1 MVLLAEKLEGPR
13 AGISLQISITLR
25 RFCTHEKP
33 EAMEFVTQ
41 LLSVFLILF
50 SVIDIIGSLPILLDM
65 KKKGY
70 KLNAAR
76 ISFASLV
83 IMLAFLL
90 AGKPLLGLFG
100 VDVQSF
106 AVAGS
111 IILFLIGFEMI
122 LNIQIFKEDSPHG
135 NPSGTIVPFAF
146 PLIAGAGTMT
156 TIISLKAKYDSE
168 VIALA
173 IVLNLVVVYFVI
185 RSAGYLER
193 LLGEGGTAVLRKAF
207 GIIILAIAIKLFKEN
222 FQFGSSAEVGH

>member
-1 MVLLAEKLEGPR
+1 MVFATE
-13 AGISLQISITLR
+13 
-25 RFCTHEKP
+25 
-33 EAMEFVTQ
+33 

-50 SVIDIIGSLPILLDM
+50 SVIDIVGTLPILLDM

-76 ISFASLV
+76 ISLASLV
-83 IMLAFLL
+83 IMIVFLL
-90 AGKPLLGLFG
+90 GGKPLLGLFG

-122 LNIQIFKEDSPHG
+122 LNVQIFKED
-135 NPSGTIVPFAF
+135 NPDGKHSGTLVPVVF

-156 TIISLKAKYDSE
+156 TIISLKAKYSGE

-173 IVLNLVVVYFVI
+173 ILLNLIVVYFVI
-185 RSAGYLER
+185 RSADYIER
-193 LLGEGGTAVLRKAF
+193 VLGEGGTAVLRKAF
-207 GIIILAIAIKLFKEN
+207 GIIILAIAIKLFKDN
-222 FQFGSSAEVGH
+222 FQFGVGGTVE

>member
-1 MVLLAEKLEGPR
+1 MVFATE
-13 AGISLQISITLR
+13 
-25 RFCTHEKP
+25 
-33 EAMEFVTQ
+33 

-50 SVIDIIGSLPILLDM
+50 SVIDIIGTIPILLDM

-76 ISFASLV
+76 IAFASLL

-90 AGKPLLGLFG
+90 GGKPLLGLFG
-100 VDVQSF
+100 VDVASF

-111 IILFLIGFEMI
+111 IILFLIGFEMV
-122 LNIQIFKEDSPHG
+122 LNVQIFKEDQLGSH
-135 NPSGTIVPFAF
+135 SGTIVPVTF

-156 TIISLKAKYDSE
+156 TIISLKAKYTSE

-173 IVLNLVVVYFVI
+173 IVLNLLVVFFVI
-185 RSAGYLER
+185 RGAAFIER
-193 LLGEGGTAVLRKAF
+193 ILGDGGTAVLRKAF

-222 FQFGSSAEVGH
+222 FQLGTTGTGSVGG